1 MRTTRTRHVFFVGI
15 DVDSLGGSQRVIHT
29 LAQGLGG
36 RGHRVEVVGIRTAPE
51 PFRYHD
57 EPTYEHTTLY
67 PDTPAAAWHAKSLT
81 ERLSPTRNLSA
92 RRNKAARTEARA
104 KLQARFDAVPEGFVV
119 FGSPWAADWVLPLH
133 WPQLKG
139 IGQYH
144 ESFLQARTSE
154 NKDLILRHYPL
165 MSKALFLSQG
175 DADEF
180 TRLRLPNA
188 GVMPNPL
195 SFYPDAVAPAGTRR
209 VAAVGRLEGIKRLE
223 RLLWAF
229 AEATR
234 DAHQDW
240 ELHLMGDGPQ
250 EDYLRET
257 AVELGIADR
266 VIFRGRVSDMSRALR
281 EVDIVALSSEKEG
294 RPMALAEAAACGVP
308 VVSFDLSAGVR
319 ELVDDGVTGVLV
331 PSGDMPALARALE
344 RLIADP
350 ELRCTYG
357 KAAREHV
364 RPYALEAVLDRWED
378 LFDEI
383 DR

>member
-1 MRTTRTRHVFFVGI
+1 MRTTRERHIFFVGI

-29 LAQGLGG
+29 LAHGLGE
-36 RGHRVEVVGIRTAPE
+36 RGHHVRVVGIRTAPE
-51 PFRYHD
+51 PFTYH
-57 EPTYEHTTLY
+57 ETPAYEHTTLY
-67 PDTPAAAWHAKSLT
+67 PNQPAAAWHAKSLG
-81 ERLSPTRNLSA
+81 ERLSPGRNLAA
-92 RRNKAARTEARA
+92 RRNKAVREQARA
-104 KLQARFDAVPEGFVV
+104 KLQALFDGAPEGFVV
-119 FGSPWAADWVLPLH
+119 FGSPWASDWVLPMH

-144 ESFLQARTSE
+144 ESFLQAQTSE
-154 NKDLILRHYPL
+154 NQGLILQNYPRL
-165 MSKALFLSQG
+165 SKALFLSQG

-195 SFYPDAVAPAGTRR
+195 SFFPDAVAPAGTRR

-223 RLLWAF
+223 RLVWAF
-229 AEATR
+229 AKATK

-250 EDYLRET
+250 EDFLRET
-257 AVELGIADR
+257 AVESGIADR
-266 VIFRGRVSDMSRALR
+266 VIFRGRITDMSRALQ
-281 EVDIVALSSEKEG
+281 EVDIVALTSEKEG

-319 ELVDDGVTGVLV
+319 ELVNDGVTGVLV
-331 PSGDMPALARALE
+331 PRGDMPALAGALE

-364 RPYALEAVLDRWED
+364 RPYALDAVLDRWED